1 MRAEGLSNPGLSQ
14 DEINF
19 LDETAK
25 SDYKD
30 ATIRLREGEY
40 QYSLAKAIASFHLE
54 MHFPDVKD
62 IIRRL
67 YGDDK
72 ANDLQ
77 FVRKVQTV
85 LKKME
90 KSGIVRILPKSKP
103 WELQKY
109 SLSSFKFQD
118 SDRSSVSF
126 ASDEERETLRN
137 HLRLI
142 VNTQKPTTTTVSRV
156 RIVALVLSTIAF
168 YSIVLWALFQ
178 PVVDVVVFIPA
189 LGISVVFS
197 ILLGETLTLEVHG
210 R

>member
-1 MRAEGLSNPGLSQ
+1 LSNPGLSQ
-14 DEINF
+14 DEIKF

-90 KSGIVRILPKSKP
+90 KSGIVKILPKSKP

-109 SLSSFKFQD
+109 SLSSFRFQD
-118 SDRSSVSF
+118 SDKSSVSF
-126 ASDEERETLRN
+126 ASDEERETLRS
-137 HLRLI
+137 HLRTI
-142 VNTQKPTTTTVSRV
+142 VNTQETTPTVSRV
-156 RIVALVLSTIAF
+156 RIVALVLSTIVF
-168 YSIVLWALFQ
+168 YSIVLWALLQ
-178 PVVDVVVFIPA
+178 PVVDAVVFIPA
-189 LGISVVFS
+189 LGMAVLFSV
-197 ILLGETLTLEVHG
+197 LLGETLTLVLHW

>member
-25 SDYKD
+25 SDYRD

-118 SDRSSVSF
+118 NDRSSVSF

-137 HLRLI
+137 HLRVI
-142 VNTQKPTTTTVSRV
+142 VNTQGTTATVSRV
-156 RIVALVLSTIAF
+156 RIVALILSTIAF

-178 PVVDVVVFIPA
+178 PVVDAVVFIPA
-189 LGISVVFS
+189 LGISIVFS